1 VAGLKGRSGP
11 PNNTNAT
18 RYSWRL
24 LWRRA
29 LLRSEDQW
37 VCRPLALYTEA
48 LIDDKPHPTAGEQ
61 NVIEIAATAKGC
73 GLLILNELKQKGFT
87 CTIDGVLELTPAAR
101 ELSRFLSVELSALKV
116 LGLERRL
123 RPAISLNEYLNGKST
138 KGTQP

>member
-1 VAGLKGRSGP
+1 MAGLKGRSGP

-18 RYSWRL
+18 RYSYRL

-48 LIDDKPHPTAGEQ
+48 LIADKPHPTAGEQ
-61 NVIEIAATAKGC
+61 SAIEIAATAKGC
-73 GLLILNELKQKGFT
+73 TMLILNELKQKGFT

-116 LGLERRL
+116 LGLERRTK
-123 RPAISLNEYLNGKST
+123 PPISLGAMLEGKASHA
-138 KGTQP
+138 GN